1 MSFNGSAKNK
11 SNLHIVVGCGRL
23 GSNIATILSSNGKD
37 VVVIDNDPDAFRKL
51 GSEFSG
57 FTVEADG
64 IDVETLEKTGV
75 ENALAVIAVT
85 EKDNVN
91 LMVAQIAKSIF
102 DSPLVIARLY
112 DPDKEIILNGT
123 GIKTIYPNKLSL
135 AALEHMIAE

>member
-1 MSFNGSAKNK
+1 MSFNVMTKRK
-11 SNLHIVVGCGRL
+11 LHLHIVVGCGRL

-57 FTVEADG
+57 FTIEADG
-64 IDVETLEKTGV
+64 IDIETLKKASI
-75 ENALAVIAVT
+75 ENAVAVIAVT
-85 EKDNVN
+85 ENDNVN
-91 LMVAQIAKSIF
+91 LMVAQIANRLF
-102 DSPLVIARLY
+102 ELPLVIARLY

-135 AALEHMIAE
+135 AALEQMISE